1 MERYTKA
8 MGIAALAGAL
18 LFAAIAVPLTVQS
31 ATAAA
36 GANMTKN
43 ATAAAGA
50 NMTQPLVAA
59 NASQHLSTGYK

>member
-8 MGIAALAGAL
+8 MGIAALAGAI

-31 ATAAA
+31 A
-36 GANMTKN
+36 
-43 ATAAAGA
+43 AAAGA